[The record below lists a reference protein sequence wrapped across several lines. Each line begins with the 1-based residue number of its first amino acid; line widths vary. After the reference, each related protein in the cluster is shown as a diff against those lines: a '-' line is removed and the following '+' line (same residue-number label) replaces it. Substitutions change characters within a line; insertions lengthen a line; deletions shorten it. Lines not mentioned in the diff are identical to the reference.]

1 MKKYYIIIGVVVLG
15 VIVFNLRNSMLS
27 KKEFDNIPVYSV
39 KEGPLLISINESGT
53 VESKDKIVLKSQVR
67 GRNRIIRVVEEGR
80 LVKKGDVLVELDSGE
95 LEEKEISQQIQ
106 VENADANL
114 ITARE
119 TLAITTNQVEADN
132 EKAILTLKFAKLD
145 LEKYIDGEYPQQ
157 LQQQEADIAIQS
169 EELERNKDEL
179 VWSEKLADKSYI
191 TRSELQA
198 DELAVKK
205 SMLNLQ
211 IAENKL
217 AVLKK
222 YTHPQ
227 QVELLKSDVKQA
239 EMALDRTAKK
249 GRADIIKTEANY
261 RARQS
266 EFNQQTSRLKDVRE
280 QLVFCKIIAPADGM
294 VVYSKGSH
302 RWDTREPLDV
312 GVEVSERQN
321 LLELPAQSNMI
332 IKVSIPEASISKIKV
347 GQAVLI
353 TIEGF
358 PEQTFNGSVETIAI
372 LPDTSRSWMNPELKF
387 YDCKITLNDPPDGIR
402 PGNSCNA
409 EIVLNKFD
417 NVIYIPDQ
425 CVQIF
430 KNQPIVFVMTKSG
443 PERRNVETG
452 LSNKIMVV
460 IEEGLEVG
468 VEVLLAPPLISEAN
482 DKETIK

>member
-1 MKKYYIIIGVVVLG
+1 MKKYYIIIVVVVLG
-15 VIVFNLRNSMLS
+15 VMVFALKNSIS
-27 KKEFDNIPVYSV
+27 NKNDFDDISVYSV

-67 GRNRIIRVVEEGR
+67 GRNRIVRVVEEGKQ
-80 LVKKGDVLVELDSGE
+80 VKKDDVLIELDSGD
-95 LEEKEISQQIQ
+95 LEEKEINQQIG
-106 VENADANL
+106 VENAEANL

-119 TLAITTNQVEADN
+119 TLAITKNQVMADN
-132 EKAILTLKFAKLD
+132 EKATLTLRFAKLD
-145 LEKYIDGEYPQQ
+145 LEKYIDGVYPQQ

-179 VWSEKLADKSYI
+179 LWSKKLSDKSYI

-198 DELAVKK
+198 DELSVKK

-211 IAENKL
+211 IVENKL
-217 AVLKK
+217 EVFKK

-227 QVELLKSDVKQA
+227 KVELLQSDVKQA
-239 EMALDRTAKK
+239 GMALDRTGKK
-249 GRADIIKTEANY
+249 GRADIIKAEANY

-280 QLVFCKIIAPADGM
+280 QLVFCNISAPADGM
-294 VVYSKGSH
+294 VVYAKGRH
-302 RWDTREPLDV
+302 RWDTREPLDI

-321 LLELPAQSNMI
+321 LLELPAQSNMV

-353 TIEGF
+353 SIEGF
-358 PEQTFNGSVETIAI
+358 PNQTFNGHVETIAI

-387 YDCKITLNDPPDGIR
+387 YDCKITLSDPPEGIR
-402 PGNSCNA
+402 PGNSCTA
-409 EIVLNKFD
+409 EIVLNEFD

-425 CVQIF
+425 CVQVF
-430 KNQPIVFVMTKSG
+430 KNQPIVFVLKKSG
-443 PERRNVETG
+443 SERRKVETG

-460 IEEGLEVG
+460 IKEGLQVG
-468 VEVLLAPPLISEAN
+468 EKVLLAPPLISEAN
-482 DKETIK
+482 DKEDIK